1 MTLEGKIQTRS
12 GRIVDVLNPRP
23 EDFDLSDIAHA
34 LAHQCRFSG
43 HTSRFYSVAE
53 HCLLAADF
61 VERAHAREALMH
73 DAAEA
78 YIVDVPRPIKRLAG
92 LLEYRRIEERIE
104 AAIAAR
110 FGLSWP
116 WAPEVHEIDDLLLA
130 AEVQKLMPWR
140 AAPEAWPWRE
150 LPPAFKA
157 LRLGVGPMS
166 ARELFT
172 RRAAELGLA

>member
-53 HCLLAADF
+53 HSLF
-61 VERAHAREALMH
+61 VCAIVDEKHAREALLH

-116 WAPEVHEIDDLLLA
+116 WAPEIKVADDLLLA
-130 AEVQKLMPWR
+130 AEVRALMPWR
-140 AAPEAWPWRE
+140 AAPEIWGDLANASTPAIQAY
-150 LPPAFKA
+150 PPT
-157 LRLGVGPMS
+157 R
-166 ARELFT
+166 ARELFLT
-172 RRAAELGLA
+172 CAAELRLA